1 MCDSGSPR
9 VYSLPDTKPGSFPSD
24 PLIRSSRWFGIAH
37 DLAGSLAPLQI
48 SGRERKD
55 LPNCLLQPRSW
66 LGEPRKIGAQRL
78 IGNVRGSDGPA
89 PDGTTVGVA
98 PQNRAE
104 RPIHHDQRSE
114 GNRREAHEI
123 SHHKPV
129 EPGREPPPQNRL
141 SQQRERPSLKL
152 VEPARER
159 QRTAESKPPLASGD
173 QARPQD
179 PDLPRH
185 GFDTTRSQSEQAGS
199 TSFDTTGPA
208 PRTPTSPHDAAHP
221 TAQHT
226 SRSCCCAHSLGPPR
240 RAVEP
245 PRFVHGKG
253 RVR

>member
-1 MCDSGSPR
+1 MS
-9 VYSLPDTKPGSFPSD
+9 SFPGTRPGEFPVGPTD
-24 PLIRSSRWFGIAH
+24 PVIPVVGIAH

-66 LGEPRKIGAQRL
+66 LGEPRKIGVQRL

-141 SQQRERPSLKL
+141 NQHVSASERLSRNHHWH
-152 VEPARER
+152 PAT
-159 QRTAESKPPLASGD
+159 RTDRK
-173 QARPQD
+173 
-179 PDLPRH
+179 
-185 GFDTTRSQSEQAGS
+185 
-199 TSFDTTGPA
+199 
-208 PRTPTSPHDAAHP
+208 TPTTLAMVSTRPALPQEHQHQPTTLLIQPHNTPPEAVVAH
-221 TAQHT
+221 T
-226 SRSCCCAHSLGPPR
+226 L
-240 RAVEP
+240 
-245 PRFVHGKG
+245 
-253 RVR
+253 